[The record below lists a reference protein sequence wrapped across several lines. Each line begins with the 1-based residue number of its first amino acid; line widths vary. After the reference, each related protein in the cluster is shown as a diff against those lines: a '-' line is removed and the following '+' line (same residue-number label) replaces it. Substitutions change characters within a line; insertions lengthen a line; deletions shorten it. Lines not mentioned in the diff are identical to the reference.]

1 MIERLVYHLVCDPWK
16 SLLVIFR
23 LLQFICWVA
32 NTSTVC
38 LLFLSCYILCIGIVP
53 ICAIMHMRRKWRML
67 TYSRSPSLQLVI
79 WFSIFTFFYL
89 LTCAGFSSEW
99 SIYSVVYSTD
109 TKSTSCTLTPYEAQ
123 LCIPSCLLLLLSHFS
138 LYIMTKFLHSH
149 RYHSTSVYFVRFAL
163 SVLCIWSFYIICFF
177 SLSLLFNRRSLFVLF
192 FLSFG
197 YISKLVLTFRW
208 HLHWNKDVCRSSCGI
223 CFAFVLY
230 WCVICAR
237 WEFFCVW
244 P

>member
-1 MIERLVYHLVCDPWK
+1 MIERLAYHLVCDPWK

-123 LCIPSCLLLLLSHFS
+123 LCIPLCLLLLLSHFS

-177 SLSLLFNRRSLFVLF
+177 PCRFYSVVVHSLFYF
-192 FLSFG
+192 S
-197 YISKLVLTFRW
+197 LVLDTFRNWFW
-208 HLHWNKDVCRSSCGI
+208 HLDDIYIGTKMYVVHLAGYASH
-223 CFAFVLY
+223 L
-230 WCVICAR
+230 
-237 WEFFCVW
+237 FCTDA
-244 P
+244 

>member
-1 MIERLVYHLVCDPWK
+1 MWPMKVVVGYFQIVAVYLLSRKQIYRLFTFSFVLYSVYWIVC
-16 SLLVIFR
+16 V
-23 LLQFICWVA
+23 
-32 NTSTVC
+32 
-38 LLFLSCYILCIGIVP
+38 LSCT
-53 ICAIMHMRRKWRML
+53 MRRKWRML

-123 LCIPSCLLLLLSHFS
+123 LCIPLCLLLLLSHFS

-177 SLSLLFNRRSLFVLF
+177 PCRSYSVVVHSLFYF
-192 FLSFG
+192 S
-197 YISKLVLTFRW
+197 LVLDTFRNWFW
-208 HLHWNKDVCRSSCGI
+208 HLDDIYIGTKMYVVHLAGYASH
-223 CFAFVLY
+223 L
-230 WCVICAR
+230 
-237 WEFFCVW
+237 FCTDA
-244 P
+244 